1 MFTNT
6 SNIYYSIN
14 VVKVYMSD
22 LIQNNPASLQPNQ
35 VLQPSEILNIFSDYL
50 AKNVTSS
57 KVVFIRGIYFKKKFD
72 PSWKYAYDIIRDEND
87 QREITI
93 VIPPSLRDGL
103 KDGALVLLGGNINRA
118 LKDNGTIQLQL
129 YVTRAD
135 IVQDQAISEEDMK
148 RAEIR
153 NAKSR
158 LGYKNVDSILEDILY
173 RGEKPRVALVFATTS
188 ITMSDFNAGKDAAS
202 AQIDFTECR
211 VPFSKPQEVADLL
224 SKLDQNNAYDA
235 IALVR
240 GGGGGIEALDDLIVL
255 ESVMNLT
262 TPLICAVGHVE
273 EKIFIKNIA
282 DKVAPTPNGLGA
294 YFKDMVESVAAK
306 RSKSRAALV
315 EEVKKQYIQQIET
328 AEKQNKSLQ
337 EQIEKMTKASN
348 AAQENFKKQS
358 EDMGKQLQTLQE
370 SLKSMQK
377 AHEDQ
382 TKTFNENLSALQKT
396 NQKLQESLTVATAQA
411 TKAAAEL
418 STANT
423 RVKDIETRLSQSQSK
438 VTLWIAIAVV
448 AVIAA
453 IISIAAN

>member
-1 MFTNT
+1 MGEL
-6 SNIYYSIN
+6 
-14 VVKVYMSD
+14 V
-22 LIQNNPASLQPNQ
+22 QNNASVLQPSQ

-57 KVVFIRGIYFKKKFD
+57 KVVFIRGVYFKKKYD

-135 IVQDQAISEEDMK
+135 IVQEQAISEEDMK
-148 RAEIR
+148 RAELR

-173 RGEKPRVALVFATTS
+173 RGQRPRVALVFATTS

-202 AQIDFTECR
+202 SQIDFTELR
-211 VPFSKPQEVADLL
+211 VPFSKPHEVAELL
-224 SKLDQNNAYDA
+224 SKLDQDNSYDA

-294 YFKDMVESVAAK
+294 YFKGMVESVAEK

-377 AHEDQ
+377 SNEEQ
-382 TKTFNENLSALQKT
+382 TKTFNDNLSALQKT
-396 NQKLQESLTVATAQA
+396 NQQLQESLNNATAQA
-411 TKAAAEL
+411 SKAVAEL

-423 RVKDIETRLSQSQSK
+423 RVKDIQTQLSKSQNK
-438 VTLWIAIAVV
+438 VTLWCAIAVV
-448 AVIAA
+448 AVVVA
-453 IISIAAN
+453 IIAIAVN

>member
-1 MFTNT
+1 MLPEPL
-6 SNIYYSIN
+6 NIQQN
-14 VVKVYMSD
+14 VQIY
-22 LIQNNPASLQPNQ
+22 N
-35 VLQPSEILNIFSDYL
+35 PSEILSIFSDVL
-50 AKNVTSS
+50 ARQNTSS
-57 KVVFIRGIYFKKKFD
+57 KVIYLRGVYSKQKMIAGYA
-72 PSWKYAYDIIRDEND
+72 YAYDILKDETD
-87 QREITI
+87 QQEITLAI
-93 VIPPSLRDGL
+93 SPALRDDL
-103 KDGALVLLGGNINRA
+103 KDGSLVHVGGTLTR
-118 LKDNGTIQLQL
+118 KVTQKGYIQLVFK
-129 YVTRAD
+129 VTRVETVKD
-135 IVQDQAISEEDMK
+135 LVISEDDIK
-148 RAEIR
+148 RAELR
-153 NAKSR
+153 NKKSNI
-158 LGYKNVDSILEDILY
+158 GYKNVDSILEDILY

-224 SKLDQNNAYDA
+224 RKLDQNNSYDA

-255 ESVMNLT
+255 ESVLNLT

-294 YFKDMVESVAAK
+294 YFKDMVESVAEK

-382 TKTFNENLSALQKT
+382 TKTFNENLSALQMT

-438 VTLWIAIAVV
+438 VTLWIAIAVI

>member
-1 MFTNT
+1 MNDVLPLTAST
-6 SNIYYSIN
+6 LTGVQIY
-14 VVKVYMSD
+14 K
-22 LIQNNPASLQPNQ
+22 
-35 VLQPSEILNIFSDYL
+35 PSEILNIFTDYL

-57 KVVFIRGIYFKKKFD
+57 KVTYIKGIYFKKKFD
-72 PSWKYAYDIIRDEND
+72 LSWKYAYDIIRDEND

-135 IVQDQAISEEDMK
+135 IVQEQAISEEDMK

-158 LGYKNVDSILEDILY
+158 VGYKNVDSILEDILY

-224 SKLDQNNAYDA
+224 TKLDQSNAYDA

-255 ESVMNLT
+255 ESVLNLT

-294 YFKDMVESVAAK
+294 YFKDMVESVAEK

-438 VTLWIAIAVV
+438 VTLWIVIAVV

>member
-1 MFTNT
+1 MGEL
-6 SNIYYSIN
+6 
-14 VVKVYMSD
+14 V
-22 LIQNNPASLQPNQ
+22 QNNASVLQPSQ
-35 VLQPSEILNIFSDYL
+35 VLQPSEVLNIFSDYL

-57 KVVFIRGIYFKKKFD
+57 KVVFIRGVYFKKKFD
-72 PSWKYAYDIIRDEND
+72 SSWKYAYDIIRDEND

-135 IVQDQAISEEDMK
+135 IVQEQAISEEDMK
-148 RAEIR
+148 RAELR

-173 RGEKPRVALVFATTS
+173 RGQRPRVALVFATTS

-202 AQIDFTECR
+202 SQIDFTELR
-211 VPFSKPQEVADLL
+211 VPFSKPQEVAGLL
-224 SKLDQNNAYDA
+224 SKLDQDNSYDA

-294 YFKDMVESVAAK
+294 YFKDMVESVAEK

-377 AHEDQ
+377 SNEEQ
-382 TKTFNENLSALQKT
+382 TKTFNDNLSALQKT
-396 NQKLQESLTVATAQA
+396 NQQLQESLNNATAQA
-411 TKAAAEL
+411 TKAVAEL

-423 RVKDIETRLSQSQSK
+423 RVKDIQTQLSKSQNK
-438 VTLWIAIAVV
+438 VTLWCAIAVV
-448 AVIAA
+448 AVVVA
-453 IISIAAN
+453 IIAIAVN

>member
-1 MFTNT
+1 MNDISPISTNMT
-6 SNIYYSIN
+6 SNVQIF
-14 VVKVYMSD
+14 K
-22 LIQNNPASLQPNQ
+22 
-35 VLQPSEILNIFSDYL
+35 PSEILNIFSDYL
-50 AKNVTSS
+50 AKNATSS
-57 KVVFIRGIYFKKKFD
+57 RVIFLRGIYFKKKFD
-72 PSWKYAYDIIRDEND
+72 PSWKNAYDLLKDEND
-87 QREITI
+87 QKEITV
-93 VIPPSLRDGL
+93 VIPASLRDGL
-103 KDGALVLLGGNINRA
+103 KDGSLVQLGGNINRS
-118 LKDNGTIQLQL
+118 LKDNGNIQLQL
-129 YVTRAD
+129 YVTRAEV
-135 IVQDQAISEEDMK
+135 VQEQAISEEDMK
-148 RAEIR
+148 RAELR

-173 RGEKPRVALVFATTS
+173 RGQRPRVALVFATTS

-202 AQIDFTECR
+202 SQIDFTELR
-211 VPFSKPQEVADLL
+211 VPFSKPQEVAELL
-224 SKLDQNNAYDA
+224 SQLDQDNSYDA

-255 ESVMNLT
+255 ESVINLT

-294 YFKDMVESVAAK
+294 YFKDMVESVAEK

-377 AHEDQ
+377 SNEEQ
-382 TKTFNENLSALQKT
+382 TKTFNDNLSALQKT
-396 NQKLQESLTVATAQA
+396 NQQLQESLNNATAQA
-411 TKAAAEL
+411 TKAVAEL

-423 RVKDIETRLSQSQSK
+423 RVKDIQTQLSKSQNK
-438 VTLWIAIAVV
+438 VTLWCALAVVAIVVAIIAIAV
-448 AVIAA
+448 
-453 IISIAAN
+453 N

>member
-1 MFTNT
+1 MIDTLIPNST
-6 SNIYYSIN
+6 SMTPAN
-14 VVKVYMSD
+14 VLK
-22 LIQNNPASLQPNQ
+22 
-35 VLQPSEILNIFSDYL
+35 PSEILNIFSDYL

-57 KVVFIRGIYFKKKFD
+57 KVIFIRGIYFKKKFD
-72 PSWKYAYDIIRDEND
+72 PSWKNAYDIVRDEND

-173 RGEKPRVALVFATTS
+173 RGHRPRVALVFATTS

-202 AQIDFTECR
+202 SQIDFTEFR
-211 VPFSKPQEVADLL
+211 VPFSKPQEVAELL
-224 SKLDQNNAYDA
+224 SQLDQDNSYDA

-294 YFKDMVESVAAK
+294 YFKDMVESVAEK

-358 EDMGKQLQTLQE
+358 EDMAKQLQTLQE

-377 AHEDQ
+377 SNEQQ
-382 TKTFNENLSALQKT
+382 TKTFNDNLSALQKT
-396 NQKLQESLTVATAQA
+396 NQQLQESLNNATAQA
-411 TKAAAEL
+411 TKAVAEL

-423 RVKDIETRLSQSQSK
+423 RVKDIQTQLSKSQNK
-438 VTLWIAIAVV
+438 VTLWCAIAVV
-448 AVIAA
+448 AVVAA
-453 IISIAAN
+453 IIAIAVN

>member
-1 MFTNT
+1 M
-6 SNIYYSIN
+6 
-14 VVKVYMSD
+14 
-22 LIQNNPASLQPNQ
+22 
-35 VLQPSEILNIFSDYL
+35 
-50 AKNVTSS
+50 
-57 KVVFIRGIYFKKKFD
+57 
-72 PSWKYAYDIIRDEND
+72 
-87 QREITI
+87 
-93 VIPPSLRDGL
+93 IPPSLRDGL

-118 LKDNGTIQLQL
+118 LKENGTIQLQL

-135 IVQDQAISEEDMK
+135 VVQEQAISEEDMK

-158 LGYKNVDSILEDILY
+158 IGYKNVDSILEDILY
-173 RGEKPRVALVFATTS
+173 RGQRPRVALVFATTS

-202 AQIDFTECR
+202 SQIDFTELR
-211 VPFSKPQEVADLL
+211 VPFSKPQEVAGLL
-224 SKLDQNNAYDA
+224 SKLDQDNSYDA

-294 YFKDMVESVAAK
+294 YFKDMVESVAEK

-377 AHEDQ
+377 SNEEQ
-382 TKTFNENLSALQKT
+382 TKTFNDNLSALQKT
-396 NQKLQESLTVATAQA
+396 NQQLQESLNNATAQA
-411 TKAAAEL
+411 TKAVAEL

-423 RVKDIETRLSQSQSK
+423 RVKDIQTQLSKSQNK
-438 VTLWIAIAVV
+438 VTLWCAIAVV
-448 AVIAA
+448 AVVVA
-453 IISIAAN
+453 IIAIAVN

>member
-1 MFTNT
+1 
-6 SNIYYSIN
+6 
-14 VVKVYMSD
+14 MSE
-22 LIQNNPASLQPNQ
+22 IVQHSSAAMSQNLQ
-35 VLQPSEILNIFSDYL
+35 VLKPSEILNIFSDYL
-50 AKNVTSS
+50 AKNATSS

-72 PSWKYAYDIIRDEND
+72 PLWKNAYDIVRDEND

-118 LKDNGTIQLQL
+118 LKENGTIQLQL

-135 IVQDQAISEEDMK
+135 VVQEQAISEEDMK

-158 LGYKNVDSILEDILY
+158 IGYKNVDSILEDILY
-173 RGEKPRVALVFATTS
+173 RGQRPRVALVFATTS

-202 AQIDFTECR
+202 SQIDFTELR
-211 VPFSKPQEVADLL
+211 VPFSKPQEVAELL
-224 SKLDQNNAYDA
+224 SQLDQDNSYDA

-255 ESVMNLT
+255 ETVMNLT

-294 YFKDMVESVAAK
+294 YFKDMVESVAEK

-348 AAQENFKKQS
+348 TAQENFKKQS

-370 SLKSMQK
+370 NLKSMQK
-377 AHEDQ
+377 SNEEQ
-382 TKTFNENLSALQKT
+382 TKTFNDNLSALQKT
-396 NQKLQESLTVATAQA
+396 NQQLQESLNNATAQA
-411 TKAAAEL
+411 TKAVAEL

-423 RVKDIETRLSQSQSK
+423 RVKDIQTQLSKSQNK
-438 VTLWIAIAVV
+438 VTLWCALAVVAIVVAIIAIAF
-448 AVIAA
+448 
-453 IISIAAN
+453 N

>member
-1 MFTNT
+1 MCVNMGEL
-6 SNIYYSIN
+6 
-14 VVKVYMSD
+14 V
-22 LIQNNPASLQPNQ
+22 QNNSAALQPAQ

-57 KVVFIRGIYFKKKFD
+57 KVVFIRGVYFKKKFD

-135 IVQDQAISEEDMK
+135 IVQEQAISEEDMK
-148 RAEIR
+148 RAELR

-173 RGEKPRVALVFATTS
+173 RGQRPRVALVFATTS

-202 AQIDFTECR
+202 SQIDFTELR
-211 VPFSKPQEVADLL
+211 VPFSKPQEVAELL
-224 SKLDQNNAYDA
+224 SQLDQDNSYDA

-294 YFKDMVESVAAK
+294 YFKDMVESVAEK

-377 AHEDQ
+377 SNEEQ
-382 TKTFNENLSALQKT
+382 TKTFNDNLSALQKT
-396 NQKLQESLTVATAQA
+396 NQQLQESLNNATAQA
-411 TKAAAEL
+411 TKAVAEL

-423 RVKDIETRLSQSQSK
+423 RVKDIQTQLSKSQNK
-438 VTLWIAIAVV
+438 VTLWCELAVVAIVVAIIAIAF
-448 AVIAA
+448 
-453 IISIAAN
+453 N

>member
-1 MFTNT
+1 MIDTLIPNST
-6 SNIYYSIN
+6 SMTPAN
-14 VVKVYMSD
+14 VLK
-22 LIQNNPASLQPNQ
+22 
-35 VLQPSEILNIFSDYL
+35 PSEILNIFSDYL

-57 KVVFIRGIYFKKKFD
+57 KVIFIRGIYFKKKFD
-72 PSWKYAYDIIRDEND
+72 PSWKNAYDIVRDEND

-103 KDGALVLLGGNINRA
+103 KDGALVLLGGNINRT

-173 RGEKPRVALVFATTS
+173 RGQRPRVALVFATTS

-202 AQIDFTECR
+202 SQIDFTEFR
-211 VPFSKPQEVADLL
+211 VPFSKPQEVAELL
-224 SKLDQNNAYDA
+224 SQLDQDNSYDA

-240 GGGGGIEALDDLIVL
+240 GGGGGIEALDDLVVL

-294 YFKDMVESVAAK
+294 YFKDMVESVAEK

-337 EQIEKMTKASN
+337 EQIEKMTKASTE
-348 AAQENFKKQS
+348 AQANFKAQS
-358 EDMGKQLQTLQE
+358 DALTKQLSTLQE
-370 SLKSMQK
+370 NLKKMNESNSEQVKKFNSTITEMQK
-377 AHEDQ
+377 
-382 TKTFNENLSALQKT
+382 TNSALQ
-396 NQKLQESLTVATAQA
+396 NSVGKLTEQNATAASNLQA
-411 TKAAAEL
+411 ARAQVDEL
-418 STANT
+418 TQ
-423 RVKDIETRLSQSQSK
+423 RLKDTSNGRSLLI
-438 VTLWIAIAVV
+438 IIAVV
-448 AVIAA
+448 ATIAA
-453 IISIAAN
+453 LVLAIS

>member
-1 MFTNT
+1 
-6 SNIYYSIN
+6 
-14 VVKVYMSD
+14 MSE
-22 LIQNNPASLQPNQ
+22 IVQHSSAAMSQNLQ
-35 VLQPSEILNIFSDYL
+35 VLKPSEILNIFSDYL
-50 AKNVTSS
+50 AKNATSS

-72 PSWKYAYDIIRDEND
+72 PSWKNAYDIVRDEND

-118 LKDNGTIQLQL
+118 LKENGTIQLQL

-135 IVQDQAISEEDMK
+135 VVQEQAISEEDMK

-158 LGYKNVDSILEDILY
+158 IGYKNVDSILEDILY
-173 RGEKPRVALVFATTS
+173 RGQRPRVALVFATTS

-202 AQIDFTECR
+202 SQIDFTELR
-211 VPFSKPQEVADLL
+211 VPFSKPQEVAELL
-224 SKLDQNNAYDA
+224 SQLDQDNSYDA

-294 YFKDMVESVAAK
+294 YFKDMVESVAEK

-315 EEVKKQYIQQIET
+315 EEVKKQYIKQIET

-377 AHEDQ
+377 SNEEQ
-382 TKTFNENLSALQKT
+382 TKTFNDNLSALQKT
-396 NQKLQESLTVATAQA
+396 NQQLQESLNNATAQA
-411 TKAAAEL
+411 TKAVAEL

-423 RVKDIETRLSQSQSK
+423 RVKDIQTQLSKSQNK
-438 VTLWIAIAVV
+438 VTLWCALAVVAIVVAIIAIAF
-448 AVIAA
+448 
-453 IISIAAN
+453 N

>member
-1 MFTNT
+1 MNDISPISTNMT
-6 SNIYYSIN
+6 SNVQIF
-14 VVKVYMSD
+14 K
-22 LIQNNPASLQPNQ
+22 
-35 VLQPSEILNIFSDYL
+35 PSEILNIFSDYL
-50 AKNVTSS
+50 AKNATSS
-57 KVVFIRGIYFKKKFD
+57 RVIFLRGIYFKKKFD
-72 PSWKYAYDIIRDEND
+72 PSWKNAYDLLKDEND
-87 QREITI
+87 QKEITV
-93 VIPPSLRDGL
+93 VIPASLRDGL
-103 KDGALVLLGGNINRA
+103 KDGSLVQLGGNINRS
-118 LKDNGTIQLQL
+118 LKDNGNIQLQL
-129 YVTRAD
+129 YVTRAEV
-135 IVQDQAISEEDMK
+135 VQEQAISEEDMK

-158 LGYKNVDSILEDILY
+158 IGYKNVDSILEDILY
-173 RGEKPRVALVFATTS
+173 RGQRPRVALVFATTS

-202 AQIDFTECR
+202 SQIDFTELR
-211 VPFSKPQEVADLL
+211 VPFSKPQEVAELL
-224 SKLDQNNAYDA
+224 SQLDQDNSYDA

-240 GGGGGIEALDDLIVL
+240 GGGGGIEALDDLVVL

-294 YFKDMVESVAAK
+294 YFKDMVESVAEK

-358 EDMGKQLQTLQE
+358 EEMGKQLQTLQE

-377 AHEDQ
+377 SNEEQ
-382 TKTFNENLSALQKT
+382 TKTFNDNLSALQKT
-396 NQKLQESLTVATAQA
+396 NQQLQDSLNNATAQA
-411 TKAAAEL
+411 TKAVAEL

-423 RVKDIETRLSQSQSK
+423 RVKDIQTQLSKSQNK
-438 VTLWIAIAVV
+438 VTLWCALAVVAIVVAIIAIAF
-448 AVIAA
+448 
-453 IISIAAN
+453 N

>member
-1 MFTNT
+1 
-6 SNIYYSIN
+6 
-14 VVKVYMSD
+14 MSE
-22 LIQNNPASLQPNQ
+22 IVQHSSAAMSQNLQ
-35 VLQPSEILNIFSDYL
+35 VLKPSEILNIFSDYL
-50 AKNVTSS
+50 AKNATSS

-72 PSWKYAYDIIRDEND
+72 PSWKNAYDIVRDEND

-118 LKDNGTIQLQL
+118 LKENGTIQLQL

-135 IVQDQAISEEDMK
+135 VVQEQAISEEDMK

-173 RGEKPRVALVFATTS
+173 RGQRPRVALVFATTS

-202 AQIDFTECR
+202 SQIDFTELR
-211 VPFSKPQEVADLL
+211 VPFSKPQEVAELL
-224 SKLDQNNAYDA
+224 SQLDQDNSYDA

-255 ESVMNLT
+255 ETVMNLT

-294 YFKDMVESVAAK
+294 YFKDMVESVAEK

-377 AHEDQ
+377 SNEEQ
-382 TKTFNENLSALQKT
+382 TKTFNDNLSALQKT
-396 NQKLQESLTVATAQA
+396 NQQLQESLNNATAQA
-411 TKAAAEL
+411 TKAVAEL

-423 RVKDIETRLSQSQSK
+423 RVKDIQTQLSKSQNK
-438 VTLWIAIAVV
+438 VTLWCALAVVAIVVAIIAIAF
-448 AVIAA
+448 
-453 IISIAAN
+453 N

>member
-1 MFTNT
+1 MSDISLISTNMT
-6 SNIYYSIN
+6 SNVQIF
-14 VVKVYMSD
+14 K
-22 LIQNNPASLQPNQ
+22 
-35 VLQPSEILNIFSDYL
+35 PSEILNIFSDYL
-50 AKNVTSS
+50 AKNATSS
-57 KVVFIRGIYFKKKFD
+57 RVIFLRGIYFKKKFD
-72 PSWKYAYDIIRDEND
+72 PSWKNAYDLLKDEND
-87 QREITI
+87 QKEITV
-93 VIPPSLRDGL
+93 VIPASLRDRL
-103 KDGALVLLGGNINRA
+103 KDGSLVQLGGNINRS
-118 LKDNGTIQLQL
+118 LKDNGNIQLQL

-135 IVQDQAISEEDMK
+135 VVQEQAISEEDMK

-173 RGEKPRVALVFATTS
+173 RGQRPRVALVFATTS

-202 AQIDFTECR
+202 SQIDFTELR
-211 VPFSKPQEVADLL
+211 VPFSKPQEVAELL
-224 SKLDQNNAYDA
+224 SKLDQDNSYDA

-294 YFKDMVESVAAK
+294 YFKDMVESVAEK

-315 EEVKKQYIQQIET
+315 EEVKKQYIQQIEI

-377 AHEDQ
+377 SNQEQ
-382 TKTFNENLSALQKT
+382 TKTFNDNLSALQKT
-396 NQKLQESLTVATAQA
+396 NQQLQESLNNATAQA
-411 TKAAAEL
+411 TKAVAEL

-423 RVKDIETRLSQSQSK
+423 RVKDIQTQLSKSQNK
-438 VTLWIAIAVV
+438 VTLWCAIAVFAVVVAIIAIAV
-448 AVIAA
+448 
-453 IISIAAN
+453 N

>member
-1 MFTNT
+1 MGEIAV
-6 SNIYYSIN
+6 SKS
-14 VVKVYMSD
+14 
-22 LIQNNPASLQPNQ
+22 SLVESMQA
-35 VLQPSEILNIFSDYL
+35 LKPSEVLNIFSDYL

-57 KVVFIRGIYFKKKFD
+57 KVVYIRGIYFKKKFD
-72 PSWKYAYDIIRDEND
+72 SSWKYAYDIIRDEND

-93 VIPPSLRDGL
+93 VIPPSLREGL

-153 NAKSR
+153 NEKSR

-173 RGEKPRVALVFATTS
+173 RGERPRVALVFATTS

-202 AQIDFTECR
+202 SQIDFTEYR

-224 SKLDQNNAYDA
+224 NKLDQSRLYDV
-235 IALVR
+235 ISLVR

-255 ESVMNLT
+255 ESILNLT
-262 TPLICAVGHVE
+262 TPFICAVGHVE
-273 EKIFIKNIA
+273 ERIFIKNIA
-282 DKVAPTPNGLGA
+282 DKVAPTPNGLGV
-294 YFKDMVESVAAK
+294 YFKEMVETVAAK
-306 RSKSRAALV
+306 RNNSRAALV

-328 AEKQNKSLQ
+328 AEKQNKALQ
-337 EQIEKMTKASN
+337 EQIEKMTEASN
-348 AAQENFKKQS
+348 TAQENFKKQS
-358 EDMGKQLQTLQE
+358 EDMGKQLQTLQD

-382 TKTFNENLSALQKT
+382 TKTFNDNLSALQRT
-396 NQKLQESLTVATAQA
+396 NQKLQESLTAATAQT
-411 TKAAAEL
+411 TKAVSEL
-418 STANT
+418 STANS
-423 RVKDIETRLSQSQSK
+423 RIKEIETRLSQSQNK
-438 VTLWIAIAVV
+438 VTLWSAIAVIATIAAIIAIAV
-448 AVIAA
+448 
-453 IISIAAN
+453 N

>member
-1 MFTNT
+1 MCVNMGEL
-6 SNIYYSIN
+6 
-14 VVKVYMSD
+14 V
-22 LIQNNPASLQPNQ
+22 QNNSAALQPAQ

-173 RGEKPRVALVFATTS
+173 RGQRPRVALVFATSS

-202 AQIDFTECR
+202 SQIDFTELR
-211 VPFSKPQEVADLL
+211 VPFSKPQEVAGLL
-224 SKLDQNNAYDA
+224 SKLDQDNSYDA

-294 YFKDMVESVAAK
+294 YFKDMVESVAEK

-358 EDMGKQLQTLQE
+358 EDMGKQLQTLQD

-377 AHEDQ
+377 SNEEQ
-382 TKTFNENLSALQKT
+382 TKTFNDNLSALQKT
-396 NQKLQESLTVATAQA
+396 NQQLQESLNNATAQA
-411 TKAAAEL
+411 TKAVAEL

-423 RVKDIETRLSQSQSK
+423 RVKDIQTQLSKSQNK
-438 VTLWIAIAVV
+438 VTLWCAIAVV
-448 AVIAA
+448 AVVVA
-453 IISIAAN
+453 IIAIAVN

>member
-1 MFTNT
+1 MCVNMGEL
-6 SNIYYSIN
+6 
-14 VVKVYMSD
+14 V
-22 LIQNNPASLQPNQ
+22 QNNSAALQPAK

-173 RGEKPRVALVFATTS
+173 RGQRPRVALVFATTS

-202 AQIDFTECR
+202 SQIDFTELR
-211 VPFSKPQEVADLL
+211 VPFSKPQEVAELL
-224 SKLDQNNAYDA
+224 SKLDQDNSYDA

-294 YFKDMVESVAAK
+294 YFKDMVESVAEK

-337 EQIEKMTKASN
+337 EQLEKMTKSSTE
-348 AAQENFKKQS
+348 AQANFKAQS
-358 EDMGKQLQTLQE
+358 ESMTKQLVELQE
-370 SLKSMQK
+370 SLKTIQK
-377 AHEDQ
+377 TNVDQ
-382 TKTFNENLSALQKT
+382 SKTFNDNLSALQKT
-396 NQKLQESLTVATAQA
+396 NADLQCALGNATAQA
-411 TKAAAEL
+411 NKALSEL
-418 STANT
+418 TIANT
-423 RVKDIETRLSQSQSK
+423 RNKDFENRLQNSEKKSK
-438 VTLWIAIAVV
+438 VLIVLSIILVIV
-448 AVIAA
+448 LIIVIA
-453 IISIAAN
+453 S

>member
-1 MFTNT
+1 MGEL
-6 SNIYYSIN
+6 
-14 VVKVYMSD
+14 V
-22 LIQNNPASLQPNQ
+22 QNNSAALQPAQ

-173 RGEKPRVALVFATTS
+173 RGQRPRVALVFATTS

-202 AQIDFTECR
+202 SQIDFTELR
-211 VPFSKPQEVADLL
+211 VPFSKPQEVAELL
-224 SKLDQNNAYDA
+224 SQLDQDNSYDA

-294 YFKDMVESVAAK
+294 YFKDMVESVAEK

-370 SLKSMQK
+370 SLKGMQK
-377 AHEDQ
+377 SNEEQ
-382 TKTFNENLSALQKT
+382 TKTFNDNLSALQKT
-396 NQKLQESLTVATAQA
+396 NQQLQESLNNATAQA
-411 TKAAAEL
+411 TKAVAEL

-423 RVKDIETRLSQSQSK
+423 RVKDIQTQLSKSQNK
-438 VTLWIAIAVV
+438 VTLWCALAVVAIVIAIIAIAF
-448 AVIAA
+448 
-453 IISIAAN
+453 N

>member
-1 MFTNT
+1 MSDISLISTNMT
-6 SNIYYSIN
+6 SNVQIF
-14 VVKVYMSD
+14 K
-22 LIQNNPASLQPNQ
+22 
-35 VLQPSEILNIFSDYL
+35 PSEILNIFSDYL
-50 AKNVTSS
+50 AKNATSS
-57 KVVFIRGIYFKKKFD
+57 RVIFLRGIYFKKKFD
-72 PSWKYAYDIIRDEND
+72 PSWKNAYDLLKDEND
-87 QREITI
+87 QKEITV
-93 VIPPSLRDGL
+93 VIPASLRDRL
-103 KDGALVLLGGNINRA
+103 KDGSLVQLGGNINRS
-118 LKDNGTIQLQL
+118 LKDNGNIQLQL

-135 IVQDQAISEEDMK
+135 VVQEQAISEEDMK

-173 RGEKPRVALVFATTS
+173 RGLRPRVALVFATTS

-202 AQIDFTECR
+202 QQIDFTECR
-211 VPFSKPQEVADLL
+211 VPFSKPQEVAELL
-224 SKLDQNNAYDA
+224 KQLDQNNSYDA

-294 YFKDMVESVAAK
+294 YFKDMVESVAEK

-377 AHEDQ
+377 SNEEQ
-382 TKTFNENLSALQKT
+382 TKTFNDNLSALQKT
-396 NQKLQESLTVATAQA
+396 NQQLQESLNNATAQA
-411 TKAAAEL
+411 TKAVAEL

-423 RVKDIETRLSQSQSK
+423 RVKDIQTQLSKSQNK
-438 VTLWIAIAVV
+438 VTLWCVIAVFAVVVAIIAIAV
-448 AVIAA
+448 
-453 IISIAAN
+453 N

>member
-1 MFTNT
+1 MGEL
-6 SNIYYSIN
+6 
-14 VVKVYMSD
+14 V
-22 LIQNNPASLQPNQ
+22 QNNSAALQPAQ

-173 RGEKPRVALVFATTS
+173 RGQRPRVALVFATTS

-202 AQIDFTECR
+202 SQIDFTEFR
-211 VPFSKPQEVADLL
+211 VPFSKPQEVAELL
-224 SKLDQNNAYDA
+224 SQLDQDNSYDA

-294 YFKDMVESVAAK
+294 YFKDMVESVAEK

-337 EQIEKMTKASN
+337 EQLEKMTKSSTE
-348 AAQENFKKQS
+348 AQANFKAQS
-358 EDMGKQLQTLQE
+358 ESMTKQLVELQE
-370 SLKSMQK
+370 SLKTIQK
-377 AHEDQ
+377 TNVDQ
-382 TKTFNENLSALQKT
+382 SKTFNDNLSALQKT
-396 NQKLQESLTVATAQA
+396 NADLQCALGNATAQA
-411 TKAAAEL
+411 NKALSEL
-418 STANT
+418 TIANT
-423 RVKDIETRLSQSQSK
+423 RNKDFENRLQNSEKKSK
-438 VTLWIAIAVV
+438 VLIVLSIILVIV
-448 AVIAA
+448 LIIVIA
-453 IISIAAN
+453 S

>member
-1 MFTNT
+1 MGEL
-6 SNIYYSIN
+6 
-14 VVKVYMSD
+14 V
-22 LIQNNPASLQPNQ
+22 QNNFAALPPAQI
-35 VLQPSEILNIFSDYL
+35 LQPSEILNIFSDYL

-135 IVQDQAISEEDMK
+135 IVQDHAISEEDMK
-148 RAEIR
+148 RAKIR

-224 SKLDQNNAYDA
+224 SKLDQNNSYDA
-235 IALVR
+235 MPNSA
-240 GGGGGIEALDDLIVL
+240 
-255 ESVMNLT
+255 S
-262 TPLICAVGHVE
+262 
-273 EKIFIKNIA
+273 EKA
-282 DKVAPTPNGLGA
+282 
-294 YFKDMVESVAAK
+294 
-306 RSKSRAALV
+306 R
-315 EEVKKQYIQQIET
+315 
-328 AEKQNKSLQ
+328 
-337 EQIEKMTKASN
+337 
-348 AAQENFKKQS
+348 
-358 EDMGKQLQTLQE
+358 
-370 SLKSMQK
+370 
-377 AHEDQ
+377 
-382 TKTFNENLSALQKT
+382 KT
-396 NQKLQESLTVATAQA
+396 
-411 TKAAAEL
+411 AAAIQE
-418 STANT
+418 
-423 RVKDIETRLSQSQSK
+423 
-438 VTLWIAIAVV
+438 
-448 AVIAA
+448 
-453 IISIAAN
+453 

>member
-1 MFTNT
+1 
-6 SNIYYSIN
+6 
-14 VVKVYMSD
+14 MSE
-22 LIQNNPASLQPNQ
+22 IVQHSSAAMSQNLQ
-35 VLQPSEILNIFSDYL
+35 VLKPSEILNIFSDYL
-50 AKNVTSS
+50 AKNATSS

-72 PSWKYAYDIIRDEND
+72 PSWKNAYDIVRDEND

-118 LKDNGTIQLQL
+118 LKENGTIQLQL

-158 LGYKNVDSILEDILY
+158 IGYKNVDSILEDILY
-173 RGEKPRVALVFATTS
+173 RGQRPRVALVFATTS

-202 AQIDFTECR
+202 SQIDFTELR
-211 VPFSKPQEVADLL
+211 VPFSKPQEVAELL
-224 SKLDQNNAYDA
+224 SQLDQDNSYDA

-294 YFKDMVESVAAK
+294 YFKDMVESVAEK

-377 AHEDQ
+377 SNEEQ
-382 TKTFNENLSALQKT
+382 TKTFNDNLSALQKT
-396 NQKLQESLTVATAQA
+396 NQQLQESLNNATAQA
-411 TKAAAEL
+411 TKAVAEL

-423 RVKDIETRLSQSQSK
+423 RVKDIQTQLSKSQNK
-438 VTLWIAIAVV
+438 VTLWCALAVVAIVIAIIAIAF
-448 AVIAA
+448 
-453 IISIAAN
+453 N

>member
-14 VVKVYMSD
+14 VVKEYMSD

-418 STANT
+418 TTANT

-453 IISIAAN
+453 IISIAAI

>member
-1 MFTNT
+1 MAIIKAQNMNDVLPLTAST
-6 SNIYYSIN
+6 LTGVQIY
-14 VVKVYMSD
+14 K
-22 LIQNNPASLQPNQ
+22 
-35 VLQPSEILNIFSDYL
+35 PSEILNIFTDYL

-57 KVVFIRGIYFKKKFD
+57 KVTYIKGIYFKKKFD
-72 PSWKYAYDIIRDEND
+72 LSWKYAYDIIRDEND

-135 IVQDQAISEEDMK
+135 IVQEQAISEEDMK

-158 LGYKNVDSILEDILY
+158 VGYKNVDSILEDILY

-224 SKLDQNNAYDA
+224 TKLDQNNAYDA

-255 ESVMNLT
+255 ESVLNLT

-294 YFKDMVESVAAK
+294 YFKDMVESVAEK

>member
-1 MFTNT
+1 MIDTLIPNST
-6 SNIYYSIN
+6 SMTPAN
-14 VVKVYMSD
+14 VLK
-22 LIQNNPASLQPNQ
+22 
-35 VLQPSEILNIFSDYL
+35 PSEILNIFSDYL

-57 KVVFIRGIYFKKKFD
+57 KVIFIRGIYFKKKFD
-72 PSWKYAYDIIRDEND
+72 PSWKNAYDIVRDEND

-103 KDGALVLLGGNINRA
+103 KDGALVLLGGNINRT

-173 RGEKPRVALVFATTS
+173 RGQRPRVALVFATTS

-202 AQIDFTECR
+202 SQIDFTEFR
-211 VPFSKPQEVADLL
+211 VPFSKPQEVAELL
-224 SKLDQNNAYDA
+224 SQLDQDNSYDA

-294 YFKDMVESVAAK
+294 YFKDMVESVAEK

-377 AHEDQ
+377 SNEEQ
-382 TKTFNENLSALQKT
+382 TKTFNDNLSALQKT
-396 NQKLQESLTVATAQA
+396 NQQLQESLNNATAQA
-411 TKAAAEL
+411 TKAVAEL

-423 RVKDIETRLSQSQSK
+423 RVKDIQTQLSKSQNK
-438 VTLWIAIAVV
+438 VTLWCALAVVAIVVAIIAIAV
-448 AVIAA
+448 
-453 IISIAAN
+453 N

>member
-1 MFTNT
+1 MNDISPISTNMT
-6 SNIYYSIN
+6 SNVQIF
-14 VVKVYMSD
+14 K
-22 LIQNNPASLQPNQ
+22 
-35 VLQPSEILNIFSDYL
+35 PSEILNIFSDYL
-50 AKNVTSS
+50 AKNATSS
-57 KVVFIRGIYFKKKFD
+57 RVIFLRGIYFKKKFD
-72 PSWKYAYDIIRDEND
+72 PSWKNAYDLLKDEND
-87 QREITI
+87 QKEITV
-93 VIPPSLRDGL
+93 VIPASLRDGL
-103 KDGALVLLGGNINRA
+103 KDGSLVQLGGNINRS
-118 LKDNGTIQLQL
+118 LKDNGNIQLQL
-129 YVTRAD
+129 YVTRAEV
-135 IVQDQAISEEDMK
+135 VQEQAISEEDMK

-158 LGYKNVDSILEDILY
+158 IGYKNVDSILEDILY
-173 RGEKPRVALVFATTS
+173 RGQRPRVALVFATTS

-202 AQIDFTECR
+202 SQIDFTELR
-211 VPFSKPQEVADLL
+211 VPFSKPQEVAELL
-224 SKLDQNNAYDA
+224 SQLDQDNSYDA

-294 YFKDMVESVAAK
+294 YFKDMVESVAEK

-377 AHEDQ
+377 SNEEQ
-382 TKTFNENLSALQKT
+382 TKTFNDNLSALQKT
-396 NQKLQESLTVATAQA
+396 NQQLQESLNNATSQA
-411 TKAAAEL
+411 TKAVAEL

-423 RVKDIETRLSQSQSK
+423 RVKDIQTQLSKSQNK
-438 VTLWIAIAVV
+438 VTLWCALAVVAIVVAIIAIAF
-448 AVIAA
+448 
-453 IISIAAN
+453 N

>member
-1 MFTNT
+1 MIDTLIPNST
-6 SNIYYSIN
+6 SMTPAN
-14 VVKVYMSD
+14 VLK
-22 LIQNNPASLQPNQ
+22 
-35 VLQPSEILNIFSDYL
+35 PSEILNIFSDYL

-57 KVVFIRGIYFKKKFD
+57 KVIFIRGIYFKKKFD
-72 PSWKYAYDIIRDEND
+72 PSWKNAYDIVRDEND

-173 RGEKPRVALVFATTS
+173 RGQRPRVALVFATTS

-202 AQIDFTECR
+202 SQIDFTELR
-211 VPFSKPQEVADLL
+211 VPFSKPQEVAELL
-224 SKLDQNNAYDA
+224 SQLDQDNSYDA

-294 YFKDMVESVAAK
+294 YFKDMVESVAEK

-370 SLKSMQK
+370 SLKGMQK
-377 AHEDQ
+377 SNEEQ
-382 TKTFNENLSALQKT
+382 TKTFNDNLSALQKT
-396 NQKLQESLTVATAQA
+396 NQQLQESLNNATAQA
-411 TKAAAEL
+411 TKAVAEL

-423 RVKDIETRLSQSQSK
+423 RVKDIQTQLSKSQNK
-438 VTLWIAIAVV
+438 VTLWCALAVVAIVIAIIAIAF
-448 AVIAA
+448 
-453 IISIAAN
+453 N

>member
-1 MFTNT
+1 MVD
-6 SNIYYSIN
+6 I
-14 VVKVYMSD
+14 VVSKPS
-22 LIQNNPASLQPNQ
+22 SLERTQA
-35 VLQPSEILNIFSDYL
+35 LKPSEVLNIFSDYL

-57 KVVFIRGIYFKKKFD
+57 KVVFIRGVYFKKKFD
-72 PSWKYAYDIIRDEND
+72 QSWKYAYDIIRDEND

-135 IVQDQAISEEDMK
+135 IVQEQAISEEDMK

-158 LGYKNVDSILEDILY
+158 IGYKNVDSILEDILY
-173 RGEKPRVALVFATTS
+173 RGLKPRVALVFATTS

-202 AQIDFTECR
+202 SQIDFTERR
-211 VPFSKPQEVADLL
+211 VPFSKPQEVAELL
-224 SKLDQNNAYDA
+224 KQLDQNNSYDA

-294 YFKDMVESVAAK
+294 YFKDMVESVAEK

-337 EQIEKMTKASN
+337 EQIEKMTKASTD
-348 AAQENFKKQS
+348 AQENFKKQS
-358 EDMGKQLQTLQE
+358 EDMRKQLQTLQE

-377 AHEDQ
+377 ANEDQ
-382 TKTFNENLSALQKT
+382 TKTFNENLTTLQQT
-396 NQKLQESLTVATAQA
+396 NHKLQESLTVATAQA
-411 TKAAAEL
+411 AKAAAEL
-418 STANT
+418 SISNNC
-423 RVKDIETRLSQSQSK
+423 VKDIETRLSQSQNK
-438 VTLWIAIAVV
+438 VTLWGVVAAIAT
-448 AVIAA
+448 IAA
-453 IISIAAN
+453 IIAIVVN

>member
-1 MFTNT
+1 MCVNMGEL
-6 SNIYYSIN
+6 
-14 VVKVYMSD
+14 V
-22 LIQNNPASLQPNQ
+22 QNNSAALQPAH

-103 KDGALVLLGGNINRA
+103 KDGALVLLGGNINRV

-148 RAEIR
+148 RTEIR

-255 ESVMNLT
+255 ESILNLT

-337 EQIEKMTKASN
+337 EQIEKMTKASTD
-348 AAQENFKKQS
+348 AQANFKKQS

>member
-1 MFTNT
+1 MGEIAV
-6 SNIYYSIN
+6 SKS
-14 VVKVYMSD
+14 
-22 LIQNNPASLQPNQ
+22 SLMESMQT
-35 VLQPSEILNIFSDYL
+35 LKPSEVLNIFSDYL

-57 KVVFIRGIYFKKKFD
+57 KVVYIRGIYFKKKFD
-72 PSWKYAYDIIRDEND
+72 SSWKYAYDIIRDEND

-93 VIPPSLRDGL
+93 VIPPSLREGL

-153 NAKSR
+153 NEKSR
-158 LGYKNVDSILEDILY
+158 LGYKNVDSILEDIMY
-173 RGEKPRVALVFATTS
+173 RGERPRVALVFATTS

-202 AQIDFTECR
+202 SQIDFTECR

-224 SKLDQNNAYDA
+224 SKLDQNNSYDA

-240 GGGGGIEALDDLIVL
+240 GGGGGIEALDELIVL
-255 ESVMNLT
+255 ESILNLT

-294 YFKDMVESVAAK
+294 YFKDIVESVAEK

-337 EQIEKMTKASN
+337 EQLEKMTKSSTE
-348 AAQENFKKQS
+348 AQANFKAQS
-358 EDMGKQLQTLQE
+358 ESMTKQLVELQE
-370 SLKSMQK
+370 SLKTIQK
-377 AHEDQ
+377 TNVDQ
-382 TKTFNENLSALQKT
+382 SKTFNDNLSALQKT
-396 NQKLQESLTVATAQA
+396 NADLQCALGNATAQA
-411 TKAAAEL
+411 NKALSEL
-418 STANT
+418 TIANT
-423 RVKDIETRLSQSQSK
+423 RNKDFENRLQNSEKKSK
-438 VTLWIAIAVV
+438 VLILLSIVLV
-448 AVIAA
+448 IVLIIVIA
-453 IISIAAN
+453 S

>member
-1 MFTNT
+1 MIDTLIPNST
-6 SNIYYSIN
+6 SMTPAN
-14 VVKVYMSD
+14 VLK
-22 LIQNNPASLQPNQ
+22 
-35 VLQPSEILNIFSDYL
+35 PSEILNIFSDYL

-57 KVVFIRGIYFKKKFD
+57 KVIFIRGIYFKKKFD
-72 PSWKYAYDIIRDEND
+72 PSWKNAYDIVRDEND

-173 RGEKPRVALVFATTS
+173 RGQRPRVALVFATTS

-202 AQIDFTECR
+202 SQIDFTEFR
-211 VPFSKPQEVADLL
+211 VPFSKPQEVAELL
-224 SKLDQNNAYDA
+224 SQLDQDNSYDA

-294 YFKDMVESVAAK
+294 YFKDMVESVAEK

-358 EDMGKQLQTLQE
+358 EDMAKQLQTLQE

-377 AHEDQ
+377 SNEEQ
-382 TKTFNENLSALQKT
+382 TKTFNDNLSALQKT
-396 NQKLQESLTVATAQA
+396 NQQLQESLNNATAQA
-411 TKAAAEL
+411 TKAVAEL

-423 RVKDIETRLSQSQSK
+423 RVKDIQTQLSKSQNK
-438 VTLWIAIAVV
+438 VTLWCAIAVFAVIVAIIAIAV
-448 AVIAA
+448 
-453 IISIAAN
+453 N